1 MHRHKRRRPLR
12 AAVGFLAAF
21 MIPVAGSAQ
30 RVVSSLDAQ
39 ATRLQYADTIN
50 ATAAGLSPSFRAD
63 WTNAALAASGTFAQL
78 ANAWSTD
85 GSIRGSLFTPSA
97 GALYAELAGTVGGS
111 AHQDGTHT
119 GALIGMARLHADGNA
134 AGAWLGAGGGST
146 SDGYR
151 WRSVREG
158 EAGAWL
164 GNGPATLTVTAQPTR
179 VDDSVRYTDVTAEAG
194 WKGRV
199 FELGAVAV
207 TRAGSQLPALPAS
220 GNFWASMNVVAWVMP
235 RVALLASAGSYP
247 VDYTQGF
254 PGGRFVSAG
263 VRFSFSR
270 RRRTTLESMGT
281 TVARAARGVT
291 GLRLTGSAPGPRI
304 LHIRAPRARTVEV
317 QGDFT
322 GWEPKALTPGPD
334 GWYTL
339 DTPIPGGTYQMNVRL
354 DGGEWLPPP
363 SLTTVRDE
371 FGGTTGVLVVP

>member
-1 MHRHKRRRPLR
+1 MHRQRRLRPWR
-12 AAVGFLAAF
+12 TAAWFVAAS
-21 MIPVAGSAQ
+21 IVPVAGSAQ

-50 ATAAGLSPSFRAD
+50 ATAGGLSPSIRAD
-63 WTNAALAASGTFAQL
+63 WANAALAASGTFAQL

-85 GSIRGSLFTPSA
+85 GSVRGSLFTPSA
-97 GALYAELAGTVGGS
+97 GPAYAELAAKLGGS

-119 GALIGMARLHADGNA
+119 TALIGMARLHADGNS

-151 WRSVREG
+151 WRSVREA
-158 EAGAWL
+158 EAGAWF
-164 GNGPATLTVTAQPTR
+164 GNGPGTLTLTAQPTQ

-194 WKGRV
+194 WQGRV
-199 FELGAVAV
+199 FEVGALAV
-207 TRAGSQLPALPAS
+207 TRAGSQLPSLPSS
-220 GNFWASMNVVAWVMP
+220 GNLWASMNVVAWIMP

-270 RRRTTLESMGT
+270 RRRATLESIGT
-281 TVARAARGVT
+281 TVARAAKGVT
-291 GLRLTGSAPGPRI
+291 GLRLTGSAPGPRV

-322 GWEPKALTPGPD
+322 GWEPKTLTPDTD

-339 DTPIPGGTYQMNVRL
+339 DTPIQGGTYQMNVRL
-354 DGGEWLPPP
+354 DGGAWLPPP

-371 FGGTTGVLVVP
+371 FGGVTGVLVVP